1 MSVYLIL
8 SQAPRFWKGVFFT
21 TRRSLPCTPSPNFE
35 AFVTVMRAGSPH
47 PGSSTMPTL
56 VKLFLPDSAWPWTT
70 RFFYRQH
77 FFQFSLSVAFSWIE
91 LQMLLR
97 CCLIHILTTIILQ
110 QILYL
115 VYLYLSLG
123 LDLLMSYLFD
133 LFFIFSL
140 LFVVINHIVS
150 LKKTNLFSAYISPII
165 FGWWRECR
173 KQIIFKEQKISL
185 WVLLSLCLIF
195 CQFQPSVAYK
205 VLLIKKACFSYKAI
219 VLSCT
224 LVNNKV

>member
-1 MSVYLIL
+1 MALNY
-8 SQAPRFWKGVFFT
+8 
-21 TRRSLPCTPSPNFE
+21 
-35 AFVTVMRAGSPH
+35 
-47 PGSSTMPTL
+47 TL
-56 VKLFLPDSAWPWTT
+56 
-70 RFFYRQH
+70 FYKQH
-77 FFQFSLSVAFSWIE
+77 FFQLSLSVAFSWIE
-91 LQMLLR
+91 LQMLLT

-115 VYLYLSLG
+115 VCLYLSLG
-123 LDLLMSYLFD
+123 LDLFMPYLFD

-173 KQIIFKEQKISL
+173 KQIIFKEQKISV

-205 VLLIKKACFSYKAI
+205 VLLIKKSVF
-219 VLSCT
+219 
-224 LVNNKV
+224 